1 MEELDGLK
9 VGGLTPEVVQNPQPK
24 KQVFA
29 APEALDTQLLDGIR
43 KLNPD
48 SGEEVIYGVYNNVD
62 RGLFVRLNDFLIDH
76 SKVKLKEKSY
86 FFHMLAVMVDAG
98 IPLVSALKS
107 LAKRTKNEKFRR
119 VLNTTAYYTE
129 KGSTLSDAMSRF
141 EDVFDEAEIGIV
153 QSGEATG
160 RLHKMLFRL
169 SEQLDRR
176 HDLYLKLYGAATYP
190 IAVLAVLV
198 LVAVGMLVFVFPT
211 LLGLLSEGGLSTG
224 DLPLAT
230 RALMF
235 IQTALTDFW
244 WLIILVVFAVF
255 ALFKVYIGTTYG
267 ALRWD
272 LTKLKLPLIGGL
284 MRRVFVLRFVSLL
297 GILMEAGLPVI
308 EALKITSNAIANRI
322 YRLKLGEVISGVH
335 NGEKISMNLRDTEF
349 LFPAEVREMLAVGEA
364 SASISKVAE
373 KISEQ
378 YQKEIDNSLKKLT
391 SVFEPLMILFV
402 GLFVGL
408 LALAIMAPI
417 FDLSSSIN

>member
-1 MEELDGLK
+1 MEEFDGLK
-9 VGGLTPEVVQNPQPK
+9 VGNATPIVETPPK
-24 KQVFA
+24 TEKFPVSESGNEEFLQKIKKINYD
-29 APEALDTQLLDGIR
+29 L
-43 KLNPD
+43 
-48 SGEEVIYGVYNNVD
+48 GEEVVYGIYNNSDKGV
-62 RGLFVRLNDFLIDH
+62 GVRINDFLIDH
-76 SKVKLKEKSY
+76 SSVKLKEKSY

-98 IPLVSALKS
+98 IPIVAAVKS
-107 LAKRTKNEKFRR
+107 LAKRAKNEKFRR
-119 VLNTTAYYTE
+119 VLNTTAYFTE

-141 EDVFDEAEIGIV
+141 EDVFDEAEIGVV

-160 RLHKMLFRL
+160 RLHKMLFKL
-169 SEQLDRR
+169 SDQLDRR
-176 HDLYLKLYGAATYP
+176 HDLYLKLYSSAAYP

-211 LLGLLSEGGLSTG
+211 LLGLLTEGGLSTA

-230 RALMF
+230 RVLITLQA
-235 IQTALTDFW
+235 ALTGYW
-244 WLIILVVFAVF
+244 WLMILG
-255 ALFKVYIGTTYG
+255 LFMMYGIFKFYVGTAYG

-272 LTKLKLPLIGGL
+272 LLKLKLPLVGGL
-284 MRRVFVLRFVSLL
+284 LRRVFVLRFVSLL

-308 EALKITSNAIANRI
+308 SALKITSNSIANKI
-322 YRLKLGEVISGVH
+322 YRLKIQEVIAGVH
-335 NGEKISMNLRDTEF
+335 NGEKISVNLRDSEF
-349 LFPAEVREMLAVGEA
+349 LFPAEIREMLAVGEA

-417 FDLSSSIN
+417 FNLSSSIS